1 MGHADGHERA
11 ERRPL
16 TRLAG
21 YRNSPPGRPWW
32 RRHILSVLGVLDLYF
47 ECVHLDVAKVY
58 LICCND
64 NIHMVQVYVFKCF
77 RCLRRMFQLFLLNV
91 AKVDLDVAYTCMLQE
106 YIFKCFRCFICMLQ
120 VFYLDV
126 AYVLQ
131 WLQMC
136 FPGVS
141 DVCCKYF
148 NYFGRMLQ
156 VFHLNIIKVDFGVTH
171 VAVGT
176 HM

>member
-1 MGHADGHERA
+1 MFHMNVAKVDLDVARTCMLQE
-11 ERRPL
+11 
-16 TRLAG
+16 
-21 YRNSPPGRPWW
+21 YV
-32 RRHILSVLGVLDLYF
+32 LSVLGVLDLYF

-106 YIFKCFRCFICMLQ
+106 YIFKCFRCFICILQ

-126 AYVLQ
+126 AYAFESPSLVL
-131 WLQMC
+131 
-136 FPGVS
+136 
-141 DVCCKYF
+141 
-148 NYFGRMLQ
+148 
-156 VFHLNIIKVDFGVTH
+156 LNL
-171 VAVGT
+171 
-176 HM
+176 